1 MQPLPLSLDF
11 ENTKIYVICLT
22 CTLELLQVPT
32 DIHCGKRTLL
42 RQREQSYPSPQ
53 GISTAVLTL
62 FYYMGTPQLELPFT
76 FHLVCS
82 SSARF

>member
-1 MQPLPLSLDF
+1 MQPFPLSLDF

-42 RQREQSYPSPQ
+42 RGSVNNLTQARKESAQLCSPCF
-53 GISTAVLTL
+53 IIWEPNSWSCLSHST
-62 FYYMGTPQLELPFT
+62 
-76 FHLVCS
+76 
-82 SSARF
+82 